1 MLVIPTSNI
10 KILRC
15 PLELDNDNQINFASA
30 NDQFN
35 YFNNLPKIEE
45 FDYTYVRR
53 DNNLRVQTNENLTYE
68 TLLTYNYVMYQNEG
82 FSNKWF
88 YAHIT
93 SYTWINSEL
102 TILTLQEDFFQSWQ
116 FDIIYGNSFIE
127 REHVVDDRVGAHT
140 IEEGLEKGEFI
151 PNTSGNIGVGT
162 SHAVVVTNYDVIN
175 KSSRPYGTNKLINGV
190 NSGFYYYVVG
200 DFTSI
205 NFIDWIVEVCVS
217 DPDLSPEMI
226 QGIYMVPDTMTN
238 YNVGQDYWSY
248 ATGSGGLQYAP
259 YHELGD
265 IVGAITM
272 QSMSISKQTTLN
284 GYVPKNNKLLT
295 QDYNYLLFDN
305 NGGNSQIYAYEY
317 FTDNSGNCTFQT
329 KGAITPGCSIKLI
342 PYRYKNVEV
351 NYQEALNLV
360 KLPVGSWSCDMYIN
374 WLTQNS
380 INVAGV
386 NLNVDDFNLGK
397 NALSFG
403 TNLAIGN
410 VTGVVNNAIDIG
422 HNLIEQK
429 QHKRIPPQTYGNT
442 NSGDVTFALGQ
453 STFTLYKMTIKQ
465 EYAKII
471 DDYFEHYGYKVN
483 TFKTLSITGRPYWNY
498 VKTTMCNLEG
508 NIPSDAMQKLKEMF
522 NHGVTIWHN
531 PANFLNYS
539 LNNH

>member
-30 NDQFN
+30 NDQYT
-35 YFNNLPKIEE
+35 YFNSLPKIEE

-102 TILTLQEDFFQSWQ
+102 TILTLEEDFFQSWQ
-116 FDIIYGNSFIE
+116 FDIVYGNSFIE
-127 REHVVDDRVGAHT
+127 REHVTDDTIGAHT
-140 IEEGLEKGEFI
+140 IDEGLEKGDYI
-151 PNTSGNIGVGT
+151 VNTSGNVGVGDC
-162 SHAVVVTNYDVIN
+162 HAVVVTNYDVIN
-175 KSSRPYGTNKLINGV
+175 KSTIGYNHSHIINSV
-190 NSGFYYYVVG
+190 NSGLYYYVAG
-200 DFTSI
+200 EETSVT
-205 NFIDWIVEVCVS
+205 FIDWIIEACTK
-217 DPDLSPEMI
+217 DPDLSPDMI
-226 QGIYMVPDTMTN
+226 QGIYMVPDSMTN
-238 YNVGQDYWSY
+238 YGQGQDYWSY
-248 ATGSGGLQYAP
+248 ASGTGGLQYAP
-259 YHELGD
+259 YHVLDD
-265 IVGAITM
+265 IQGAITM
-272 QSMSISKQTTLN
+272 QAISISKQTTLN
-284 GYVPKNNKLLT
+284 GYTPKNNKLLT
-295 QDYNYLLFDN
+295 GEYNYLLFDN

-317 FTDNSGNCTFQT
+317 FTDQSGNCTLQT
-329 KGAITPGCSIKLI
+329 KGAIAPGCSIKLI

-351 NYQEALNLV
+351 NYQETLNLV

-380 INVAGV
+380 INVGGMT
-386 NLNVDDFNLGK
+386 LNVDDFNLGK
-397 NALSFG
+397 NALSLG

-442 NSGDVTFALGQ
+442 NSGDVTYALGQ
-453 STFTLYKMTIKQ
+453 ATFTLYKMTIKQ

>member
-35 YFNNLPKIEE
+35 YFNSLPKIEE

-102 TILTLQEDFFQSWQ
+102 TILTLEEDFFQSWQ
-116 FDIIYGNSFIE
+116 FDIVYGNSFIE
-127 REHVVDDRVGAHT
+127 REHVTDDTIGAHT
-140 IEEGLEKGEFI
+140 LHENLETGEFVCNSEDYYTGLNTLNYI
-151 PNTSGNIGVGT
+151 MQVTEWPTQPTKPLATNYGGVWFAGGAFIFDNISSATQTLQLYANEGKSDAVYNFYSCPSSVINNTSGGAQYSGQSAPVYL
-162 SHAVVVTNYDVIN
+162 NYQIN
-175 KSSRPYGTNKLINGV
+175 KP
-190 NSGFYYYVVG
+190 
-200 DFTSI
+200 
-205 NFIDWIVEVCVS
+205 
-217 DPDLSPEMI
+217 
-226 QGIYMVPDTMTN
+226 
-238 YNVGQDYWSY
+238 
-248 ATGSGGLQYAP
+248 
-259 YHELGD
+259 
-265 IVGAITM
+265 
-272 QSMSISKQTTLN
+272 TTIN

-295 QDYNYLLFDN
+295 EQFNYLLVSNN
-305 NGGNSQIYAYEY
+305 NGSSNILAYER
-317 FTDNSGNCTFQT
+317 FSSTNCEFSI
-329 KGAITPGCSIKLI
+329 KGVPVVGASIKLTPI
-342 PYRYKNVEV
+342 LYDGRSFNEEQGLICGKFPT
-351 NYQEALNLV
+351 LN
-360 KLPVGSWSCDMYIN
+360 WSDDAYTN

-380 INVAGV
+380 VNIGLGIATSAGQLVGGLATSNTGAVVGGTIGIAGILAEKYQHSLQPNSARGNVNGGDINICS
-386 NLNVDDFNLGK
+386 GK
-397 NALSFG
+397 NSFVFY
-403 TNLAIGN
+403 NMS
-410 VTGVVNNAIDIG
+410 V
-422 HNLIEQK
+422 
-429 QHKRIPPQTYGNT
+429 
-442 NSGDVTFALGQ
+442 
-453 STFTLYKMTIKQ
+453 KQ
-465 EYAKII
+465 ENARII
-471 DDYFEHYGYKVN
+471 DDYFEHYGYQVN

>member
-1 MLVIPTSNI
+1 MLIVPTSNI

-30 NDQFN
+30 NDQYA

-68 TLLTYNYVMYQNEG
+68 TLLTYNYIMYQNEG

-116 FDIIYGNSFIE
+116 FDIVYGNSFIE
-127 REHVVDDRVGAHT
+127 REHVTDDTIGAHT

-151 PNTSGNIGVGT
+151 TNTSGNIGVGT
-162 SHAVVVTNYDVIN
+162 CHAVVVTNYDVIN
-175 KSSRPYGTNKLINGV
+175 KSTIGYNHSHIINSV
-190 NSGFYYYVVG
+190 NSGLYYYVAG
-200 DFTSI
+200 EDTSVT
-205 NFIDWIVEVCVS
+205 FIDWIIEACTK
-217 DPDLSPEMI
+217 DADLSPDMI
-226 QGIYMVPDTMTN
+226 QGIYMVPDSMTN
-238 YNVGQDYWSY
+238 YGVGQDYWKY

-259 YHELGD
+259 YHVLD
-265 IVGAITM
+265 NITGAITM
-272 QSMSISKQTTLN
+272 QSFTIGKQTTLN
-284 GYVPKNNKLLT
+284 GYTPKNNKLLT
-295 QDYNYLLFDN
+295 QEYNYLLFDN

-317 FTDNSGNCTFQT
+317 FTDQSGNCTFQT
-329 KGAITPGCSIKLI
+329 KGAIAPGCSIKLI

-351 NYQEALNLV
+351 NYQETLNLV
-360 KLPVGSWSCDMYIN
+360 KLPVGSWSCDMYVN

-380 INVAGV
+380 INVGGMT
-386 NLNVDDFNLGK
+386 LNVDDFNLGK
-397 NALSFG
+397 NALSLG

-410 VTGVVNNAIDIG
+410 VTGAVNNAIDIG
-422 HNLIEQK
+422 NNLIEQK

-442 NSGDVTFALGQ
+442 NSGDVTYALGQ

-465 EYAKII
+465 EYARII

-508 NIPSDAMQKLKEMF
+508 NIPSDAMQKLKDMF
-522 NHGVTIWHN
+522 NHGCTFWHN